1 MKAEKEGGALREERE
16 SRTDVGEVRIALA
29 DQVRDAHRVE
39 DARVRRLRCR
49 QIGVAVEVDQPEV
62 SLMAQEAGHDAECDG
77 AIAAEHDRDQ
87 LALDRSG
94 DALRDLVRN
103 LDDPRLALP
112 LAVAAIR
119 RKASNREITE
129 VLEFEARFSQ
139 RAQQPG
145 LAQR

>member
-1 MKAEKEGGALREERE
+1 MKAEEDDAILREEWE
-16 SRTDVGEVRIALA
+16 SRTDVGEVRMPLA
-29 DQVRDAHRVE
+29 DQVRDTHRVE

-119 RKASNREITE
+119 GKASNRENTDR
-129 VLEFEARFSQ
+129 LQFEARF
-139 RAQQPG
+139 
-145 LAQR
+145 